1 MQSVKS
7 ILLGALAALAL
18 SLAAWAGLYA
28 SPLRQGLYFEVD
40 PALAEARAHLDTY
53 QEWLNQADARIALQ
67 GPDADSLRA
76 EEERVWKD
84 YKTWRTRV
92 GELARVHAQ
101 PSGPG
106 FLRWSYSLRQ
116 WDIPAAAAMI
126 CLGGLIGFFGGR
138 KRYRPARIRPGK
150 SSRPAPAASEAHA
163 RALSDFEDAVKKV
176 ARISR
181 TDAERGP
188 SAPAP
193 RSEFPPTDRIPI
205 PAAETEPASGPWKEP
220 ETKALPLTPPAQP
233 PPQADGRET
242 HFFQVGAGWG
252 ETPDDARA
260 SHPDLS
266 MEDEDN
272 PGNMDATLGVMP
284 PTTEVERVERRKEEV
299 LKLARKGMTSSEI
312 SRRLR
317 ISQDQVEII
326 IRMRREKG

>member
-1 MQSVKS
+1 MQSVKP

-18 SLAAWAGLYA
+18 ALAAWAGLYA

-40 PALAEARAHLDTY
+40 PGLAEARAHLDTY

-76 EEERVWKD
+76 EETRVWRD
-84 YKTWRTRV
+84 YKTWRSRV
-92 GELARVHAQ
+92 GELARVHAR

-106 FLRWSYSLRQ
+106 FLAWSYSLRR
-116 WDIPAAAAMI
+116 WDVPGAAVAI
-126 CLGGLIGFFGGR
+126 FLGGLIGFFTGR
-138 KRYRPARIRPGK
+138 KRIRPARIRSGK
-150 SSRPAPAASEAHA
+150 SPRPAPPASEAHA

-188 SAPAP
+188 SGPPP
-193 RSEFPPTDRIPI
+193 RIELPPTDRFPV
-205 PAAETEPASGPWKEP
+205 PPAETETAPGPWKEP
-220 ETKALPLTPPAQP
+220 ETKPLPLTPPAQP
-233 PPQADGRET
+233 PAQADGRET
-242 HFFQVGAGWG
+242 HFFQVGQEWG
-252 ETPDDARA
+252 QTPDDPRA
-260 SHPDLS
+260 PQSDLS
-266 MEDEDN
+266 MEDEDT
-272 PGNMDATLGVMP
+272 PGNTDATLGVMP